1 MQTLCLS
8 NTDFLYSQDSYV
20 FVDQQIPYLPIVI
33 YLLKVQISFCK
44 IPQFFRVK
52 SSNKVKLKHFMT

>member
-20 FVDQQIPYLPIVI
+20 FVDQQIPYLSIVI
-33 YLLKVQISFCK
+33 YLQKVQISFCK
-44 IPQFFRVK
+44 IPQFFQGK
-52 SSNKVKLKHFMT
+52 I